1 MQKPFTFVTEVNQ
14 PNGC

>member
-1 MQKPFTFVTEVNQ
+1 MQNPFMFVTEVNQ